1 MGYKYTYNH
10 HKADHEYQHMSIIQN
25 ILLHSYYMYING
37 YNNNNIDALTEGMAK
52 VSDVTDVTALAC
64 NKSDTKPAIMLPMYV
79 HNYGVLYP

>member
-1 MGYKYTYNH
+1 
-10 HKADHEYQHMSIIQN
+10 
-25 ILLHSYYMYING
+25 MYING